1 MSCLGPALYFNSF
14 PLKAGIVWVHEYYCV
29 CNTDWHTWKHP
40 FCIKEDGICQHHVFN
55 SHSWNFIVIQLPTI
69 SLNSQRENIQAV
81 RQQQQRGQKYRVS
94 KTWWLK
100 RWQTTRWHQFSRGR
114 ITTFLSKYN
123 VEEVRGHSTLTLHI
137 FSFRTPA
144 LYIGSLVNGD
154 LASWVIYSC
163 KNVISMQRNSL
174 SATIWTFLFVTLIPN
189 LYNSLFY
196 AYVKPYKQV
205 DAVLIV
211 AEEPIF
217 AFNHSHS
224 GPLPHIL
231 LREGMGVEILTAQIV
246 TGTDANVTG
255 KLWHESGTL

>member
-1 MSCLGPALYFNSF
+1 M
-14 PLKAGIVWVHEYYCV
+14 
-29 CNTDWHTWKHP
+29 
-40 FCIKEDGICQHHVFN
+40 
-55 SHSWNFIVIQLPTI
+55 
-69 SLNSQRENIQAV
+69 
-81 RQQQQRGQKYRVS
+81 
-94 KTWWLK
+94 
-100 RWQTTRWHQFSRGR
+100 
-114 ITTFLSKYN
+114 
-123 VEEVRGHSTLTLHI
+123 EEVRGHSTLTLHI

-174 SATIWTFLFVTLIPN
+174 IPN

-196 AYVKPYKQV
+196 AYVKPCKQV

-231 LREGMGVEILTAQIV
+231 LREGMGVEILTAQTLGQMQISP
-246 TGTDANVTG
+246 
-255 KLWHESGTL
+255 ESCGMSRVHYKQWGSDREGYPTKY